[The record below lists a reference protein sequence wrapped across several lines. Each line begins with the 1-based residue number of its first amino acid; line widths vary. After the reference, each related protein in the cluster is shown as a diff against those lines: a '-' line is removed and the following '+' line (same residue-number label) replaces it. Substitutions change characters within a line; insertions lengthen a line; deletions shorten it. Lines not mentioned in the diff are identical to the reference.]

1 MNILNQ
7 IIEKK
12 KEDISISKTK
22 YSTNDFRNYFEFY
35 HKTTNNFRE
44 NLKLENKIAL
54 IAEIKKASPSKG
66 IIRENFHPLV
76 IANDYINCSVNAIS
90 ILTEEHFF
98 KGSLEYLKTIA
109 KISKTPLLRKDFII
123 DEYQIYESKAYG
135 ADAILLIAEIL
146 SKDEIK
152 TFTQLAKELNLSVLL
167 EIHSQQQIDKIDF
180 SINDIVG
187 INNRNLVDFKVDVNN
202 SLEISKY
209 IPDDIIII
217 SESGITFDNVHLFK
231 NSKINAFLIGEYF
244 IKNDNIPATLN
255 KFIEML

>member
-7 IIEKK
+7 IVEKK
-12 KEDISISKTK
+12 KEDINISKTK
-22 YSTNDFRNYFEFY
+22 YTINDFRNYFELY
-35 HKTTNNFRE
+35 HKTTNNF
-44 NLKLENKIAL
+44 KSSLELINKIAL

-66 IIRENFHPLV
+66 IIREDFYPLV
-76 IANDYINCSVNAIS
+76 IANEYINCSVNAIS

-109 KISKTPLLRKDFII
+109 KISKTPLLRKDFIV

-146 SKDEIK
+146 TKDEIK
-152 TFTQLAKELNLSVLL
+152 SFTQLAKELKLSVLL
-167 EIHSQQQIDKIDF
+167 EIHSEKQIEKIDF
-180 SINDIVG
+180 SINDIIG

-209 IPDDIIII
+209 IPNDIIIV
-217 SESGITFDNVHLFK
+217 SESGITSENVNLFK

-244 IKNDNIPATLN
+244 MKSANITSALN
-255 KFIEML
+255 NFIEIL